1 MNLNSI
7 LLFSATLW
15 PALTASAQRGDP
27 IAQGG
32 TATERASF
40 VPIDSSE
47 LSRFVDPVVAAQLA
61 KEHIPGAVFVLVQDG
76 RILYQRGYG
85 FADLNARKAV
95 DPAKTIWR
103 IGSISKVFTATA
115 VVQLADRGRLRL
127 TDDVNRYLTRFK
139 VPATYPEPVRFW
151 HLLTHTAGFDE
162 IRPGTRADTEAG
174 LLSLGDFLAPK
185 LVRLRPPGR
194 IISYSTYG
202 ISLAGYLV
210 EQVSGLDFETY
221 LRRNVWA
228 PLGMSRTNIKVPD
241 SLKADLAVGYE
252 WENETNRLASWE
264 WYHSTP
270 ASSINASATD
280 MAHYIIAQL
289 NNGRYSSVRILSG
302 AATRDMQRRHFTMH
316 PDLPGFA
323 YGFQE
328 DNTNGQRILQHGGN
342 VEGFSAQLVLLPD
355 YNIGFF
361 IASQHE
367 PARLKDVVQKALLDH
382 YFPDRRQPQRIAPL
396 PDHLTRAPRYA
407 GTYELNQFCHTCG
420 ANRREYPRIEV
431 KNFPDGTI
439 SITGNETHF
448 VEVAP
453 LFFRSVDGT
462 AGAAVFHQ
470 SESGR
475 IDFVA
480 GPSWIVFERIK

>member
-1 MNLNSI
+1 MNLKFI
-7 LLFSATLW
+7 LLLATTLCSAVN
-15 PALTASAQRGDP
+15 ANAQRGDTSET
-27 IAQGG
+27 GG
-32 TATERASF
+32 GARERASF
-40 VPIDSSE
+40 LPIDSSE
-47 LSRFVDPVVAAQLA
+47 LSRFVDPVFAAQLE

-85 FADLNARKAV
+85 LADLATLKPV

-115 VVQLADRGRLRL
+115 VVQLADRGNLRL

-139 VPATYPEPVRFW
+139 VPGTFPEPVRFS

-194 IISYSTYG
+194 VISYSTYG

-210 EQVSGLDFETY
+210 EQISGLDFETY
-221 LRRNVWA
+221 LRRNVWG
-228 PLGMSRTNIKVPD
+228 PLGMSRTNIKVPG

-252 WENETNRLASWE
+252 WENETNRVASWE

-270 ASSINASATD
+270 ASSINASGTD

-289 NNGRYSSVRILSG
+289 NNGRYGTGRILSG
-302 AATRDMQRRHFTMH
+302 AATRDMQRRHFAMH
-316 PDLPGFA
+316 PDLPGFG

-342 VEGFSAQLVLLPD
+342 VEGFSAQLTLLPD
-355 YNIGFF
+355 HNVGFF

-382 YFPDRRQPQRIAPL
+382 YFPDRRTPQRITPL
-396 PDHLTRAPRYA
+396 PEYRSRASRYA

-431 KNFPDGTI
+431 KDFPDGTI
-439 SITGNETHF
+439 SITGNATRF
-448 VEVAP
+448 IEVAP
-453 LFFRSVDGT
+453 LFFRSVDGSP
-462 AGAAVFHQ
+462 GAAVFHQ

-480 GPSWIVFERIK
+480 GGSWIVFERIK